1 MEKRLKLSEDN
12 ILKTA
17 KSVAE
22 GTIHYEAE
30 TFDGKEYIMRVN
42 PMQKCKGL

>member
-1 MEKRLKLSEDN
+1 MEKRLELSEDN

-22 GTIHYEAE
+22 GIIHYEAE
-30 TFDGKEYIMRVN
+30 TFDGKEYHACESHAK
-42 PMQKCKGL
+42 MQGL